1 MNYPVQPQQPN
12 GYYPPQ
18 PAGYYPPQPPQ
29 YATPQAQAQPQYA
42 PQAPPAPAP
51 VDPRGTLEDFNDQP
65 TGGAPATTKFFSGRP
80 QGSWLQFQV
89 SRDLNNNDVRVQK
102 DDNGNIQTFKSSGKP
117 KFVLVVPVTVLQ
129 SSDGSHP
136 AIFEGG
142 AGSVWLKGVTS
153 DAWKSAMATAGISD
167 PSAALRNGKLGGA
180 VVTMVSAGEK
190 APWKPS
196 YSPTKLYDFTY
207 QPSGR
212 EETPDLGRTHTDA
225 TVAPAAPPAVPP
237 AVPPVAPVYQAP
249 PAPPVAPAAPPA
261 APPAPVYQA
270 PVAPPAP
277 PAPPAAPTDPEKAA
291 LLARLTG
298 GQ

>member
-1 MNYPVQPQQPN
+1 
-12 GYYPPQ
+12 
-18 PAGYYPPQPPQ
+18 
-29 YATPQAQAQPQYA
+29 
-42 PQAPPAPAP
+42 
-51 VDPRGTLEDFNDQP
+51 
-65 TGGAPATTKFFSGRP
+65 
-80 QGSWLQFQV
+80 
-89 SRDLNNNDVRVQK
+89 
-102 DDNGNIQTFKSSGKP
+102 
-117 KFVLVVPVTVLQ
+117 
-129 SSDGSHP
+129 
-136 AIFEGG
+136 
-142 AGSVWLKGVTS
+142 
-153 DAWKSAMATAGISD
+153 MATAGISD

-225 TVAPAAPPAVPP
+225 TVAPVAPAVPP

>member
-1 MNYPVQPQQPN
+1 
-12 GYYPPQ
+12 
-18 PAGYYPPQPPQ
+18 
-29 YATPQAQAQPQYA
+29 
-42 PQAPPAPAP
+42 
-51 VDPRGTLEDFNDQP
+51 
-65 TGGAPATTKFFSGRP
+65 
-80 QGSWLQFQV
+80 
-89 SRDLNNNDVRVQK
+89 
-102 DDNGNIQTFKSSGKP
+102 
-117 KFVLVVPVTVLQ
+117 
-129 SSDGSHP
+129 
-136 AIFEGG
+136 
-142 AGSVWLKGVTS
+142 
-153 DAWKSAMATAGISD
+153 MATAGISD

-237 AVPPVAPVYQAP
+237 VAPVYQAP